1 MTEIKKIKGVIIDD
15 EARARR
21 LLSVMIAEYCPEVE
35 IVAESGQVPDGVLQI
50 NKYRPDVVFL
60 DIEMPDYSGFEL
72 LDFFR
77 EVDFQIIFVT
87 AYSQYAVRAFEVS
100 AVDYLLKPVQIGQLE
115 KAVGKLKNAETQP
128 MQAKLEVLKG
138 NMEANRVS
146 KIAVPVSDGLI
157 FLPVEEVVY
166 IDADGAYSYIYMADG
181 SKQLVSKKLKYF
193 DDMLVGSSDF
203 VRIHRSH
210 LLNLRFVKKYN
221 RHESMVELENDITL
235 QVARSHKVELENR
248 MTSSQS

>member
-1 MTEIKKIKGVIIDD
+1 MAEVKNIKGIIIDD

-21 LLSVMIAEYCPEVE
+21 LLSAMIAEYCPEVE

-50 NKYRPDVVFL
+50 NKHRPDVVFL

-115 KAVGKLKNAETQP
+115 KAVGKLKTSLTQP
-128 MQAKLEVLKG
+128 MQERLEVLKG
-138 NMEANRVS
+138 NMEAERVS
-146 KIAVPVSDGLI
+146 KIAVPVSDGLV
-157 FLPVEEVVY
+157 FLPVEEVMY
-166 IDADGAYSYIYMADG
+166 IAADGAYSHIYMVDG

-193 DDMLVGSSDF
+193 DDMLEGQRDF

-210 LLNLRFVKKYN
+210 LVNLKFVKKYN
-221 RHESMVELENDITL
+221 RHESLVELENGQIL

-248 MTSSQS
+248 MTSQS